1 MKKIYFFF
9 IIFLFFFNI
18 SLSKANDT
26 IAFIDLNY
34 ILSESN
40 EGKKILDKLEID
52 NNKNINFFKSEETKL
67 KQEREN
73 INKLKNILSQD
84 EYNNK
89 MNLFKTKV
97 NNYNLKK
104 SEMIKLFEDS
114 KNSELNTFF
123 SNLNEIM
130 NNFMQENSI
139 NLILDKK
146 NIVMANNKND
156 ISDDILKM
164 INKK

>member
-9 IIFLFFFNI
+9 IIFLFFFDI
-18 SLSKANDT
+18 SLSKANDK

-52 NNKNINFFKSEETKL
+52 NNKNIKFFKSEEIKL

-73 INKLKNILSQD
+73 INKLKNILSQE

-156 ISDDILKM
+156 ISKDILKL

>member
-9 IIFLFFFNI
+9 IIFLFFFDI
-18 SLSKANDT
+18 SLSKANDK

-52 NNKNINFFKSEETKL
+52 NNKNVNFFKSEETKL

-73 INKLKNILSQD
+73 INKLKNILSQE

>member
-9 IIFLFFFNI
+9 IIFLFFFDI
-18 SLSKANDT
+18 SLSKANDK

-52 NNKNINFFKSEETKL
+52 NNKNVNFFKSEETKL

-73 INKLKNILSQD
+73 INKLKNILSQE

-156 ISDDILKM
+156 ISDDILKI

>member
-9 IIFLFFFNI
+9 IIFLFFFGT
-18 SLSKANDT
+18 SLSKANDK

-67 KQEREN
+67 KQEKEN
-73 INKLKNILSQD
+73 INKLKNILSQE

-97 NNYNLKK
+97 NNYNLQK
-104 SEMIKLFEDS
+104 SKMIKLFEDS

-156 ISDDILKM
+156 ISDDILKI

>member
-1 MKKIYFFF
+1 
-9 IIFLFFFNI
+9 
-18 SLSKANDT
+18 
-26 IAFIDLNY
+26 
-34 ILSESN
+34 
-40 EGKKILDKLEID
+40 
-52 NNKNINFFKSEETKL
+52 
-67 KQEREN
+67 
-73 INKLKNILSQD
+73 
-84 EYNNK
+84 

>member
-52 NNKNINFFKSEETKL
+52 NNKNVNFFKSEETKL

-73 INKLKNILSQD
+73 INKLKNILSQE

-123 SNLNEIM
+123 SNLNKIM

-156 ISDDILKM
+156 ISDDILKI

>member
-9 IIFLFFFNI
+9 IIFLFFFDI
-18 SLSKANDT
+18 SLSKANDK

-52 NNKNINFFKSEETKL
+52 NNKNVNFFKSEETKL

-73 INKLKNILSQD
+73 INKLKNILSQE

-123 SNLNEIM
+123 SNLNKIM

-156 ISDDILKM
+156 ISDDILKI

>member
-9 IIFLFFFNI
+9 IIFLFFFDI
-18 SLSKANDT
+18 SLSKANDK

-52 NNKNINFFKSEETKL
+52 NNKNVNFFKSEETKL

-73 INKLKNILSQD
+73 INKLKNILSQE

-104 SEMIKLFEDS
+104 QEMIKLFEDS
-114 KNSELNTFF
+114 KNSELKTFF

-156 ISDDILKM
+156 ISDDILKI

>member
-9 IIFLFFFNI
+9 IIFLFFFDI
-18 SLSKANDT
+18 SLSKANDK

-52 NNKNINFFKSEETKL
+52 NNKNVNFFKSEETKL

-73 INKLKNILSQD
+73 INKLKNILSQE

-123 SNLNEIM
+123 SNLNKIM